1 MDNFVKLDKDCE
13 YLLKDLYKSFI
24 NNTDKQYVSESK
36 YDKLKIEYLRNQ
48 GLLIITDASTL
59 NKWGCFISP
68 TLEGKMYF
76 NNLKKFKKRKVRET
90 ITKIIK
96 FFYSL
101 FLSFMCVT
109 IYI

>member
-1 MDNFVKLDKDCE
+1 MNNFVKLDKDCE

-24 NNTDKQYVSESK
+24 NSTDEQHVSEPK
-36 YDKLKIEYLRNQ
+36 YNKLQIDYLKDL
-48 GLLIITDASTL
+48 GLLRIKNVSTL
-59 NKWGCFISP
+59 DKWKYFIYP
-68 TLEGKMYF
+68 TYAGKEYF
-76 NNLKKFKKRKVRET
+76 NNLKKIKKRKVRET